1 MDCGVSVSLTRGR
14 CSSVKALN
22 HPLSVH
28 QFLQTAAELPY
39 SQLTTSNHW
48 RKLSINFSKPIT
60 ATIGVTNQYSI
71 NHEKYKF
78 RLYYDLR
85 NWHIGRVRETA

>member
-1 MDCGVSVSLTRGR
+1 MQLAITSPLE
-14 CSSVKALN
+14 ALN
-22 HPLSVH
+22 HPLPVH

-71 NHEKYKF
+71 NQERYKF

-85 NWHIGRVRETA
+85 NWHIGRVRQTA

>member
-1 MDCGVSVSLTRGR
+1 MQLAIASPLE
-14 CSSVKALN
+14 ALN

-48 RKLSINFSKPIT
+48 RKLSINSSKPIV
-60 ATIGVTNQYSI
+60 AAFGVAKQYFI

-85 NWHIGRVRETA
+85 NGTLVGCVRPHKSCK